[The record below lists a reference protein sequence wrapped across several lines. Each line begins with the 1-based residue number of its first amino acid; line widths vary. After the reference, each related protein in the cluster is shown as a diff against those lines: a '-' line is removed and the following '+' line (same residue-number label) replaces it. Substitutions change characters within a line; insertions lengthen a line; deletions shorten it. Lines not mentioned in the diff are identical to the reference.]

1 MTDSNFLIG
10 DRPVGEGAP
19 CFIIAEVGLAHDGS
33 LGAAH
38 AYIDAAADAGA
49 DAVKFQTHIA
59 SAESSPKEGFRVKV
73 FPQDKTRFEYWERTA
88 FTEEQWRDLRQH
100 TEERQLVFLSTPFSN
115 AAVALLRRVGM
126 KAWKVG
132 SGETNN
138 LLMLEEIALQGEP
151 VLLSSGMS
159 YIEELDRS
167 VALLRSNGSP
177 VMVMQCTS
185 SYPCPPER
193 YGLNMLGEYR
203 RRFGIPVGFS
213 DHSGEIAPGL
223 AAVTM
228 GAKSVE
234 VHVTWSKQCFGPDV
248 KASLTFDQLA
258 ELNKGI
264 RLLERSLNNDI
275 DKDALAQEMMEMR
288 QLFMKGLVASGPIA
302 AGTVLARHH
311 LDARKPCAG
320 ISVSEYQSAIG
331 KVVKRSLALGEP
343 IVWDDLH

>member
-1 MTDSNFLIG
+1 MTDSNFIIG
-10 DRPVGEGAP
+10 DRLVGEGAP
-19 CFIIAEVGLAHDGS
+19 CFIIAEIGLAHDGS

-38 AYIDAAADAGA
+38 AYIDAAADVGV

-59 SAESSPKEGFRVKV
+59 SAESSPQEGFRVKV
-73 FPQDKTRFEYWERTA
+73 FPQDNTRFEYWERTT
-88 FTEEQWRDLRQH
+88 FTEEQWRDLKQH
-100 TEERQLVFLSTPFSN
+100 TEEKQLVFLSTPFSN

-159 YIEELDRS
+159 HIAELDRS
-167 VALLRSNGSP
+167 VDLLRSRGSP

-193 YGLNMLGEYR
+193 YGLNMIGEYR
-203 RRFGIPVGFS
+203 HRFGIPIGFS

-223 AAVTM
+223 AAVVL
-228 GAKSVE
+228 GAKAVE

-248 KASLTFDQLA
+248 KASLTFEQLA
-258 ELNKGI
+258 ELAKGI
-264 RLLERSLNNDI
+264 RLVERSMNNRI
-275 DKDALAQEMMEMR
+275 NKDALAHEMMEMR
-288 QLFMKGLVASGPIA
+288 KLFTKGLVARTHIM
-302 AGTVLARHH
+302 AGTLIERGH
-311 LDARKPCAG
+311 LDGRKPCIG
-320 ISVSEYQSAIG
+320 IPVSDYRSVLG
-331 KVVKRSLALGEP
+331 KVARRDLCVGDPL
-343 IVWDDLH
+343 VWEDFN

>member
-1 MTDSNFLIG
+1 LTDSNFLIG

-38 AYIDAAADAGA
+38 AYIDAAADAGV

-59 SAESSPKEGFRVKV
+59 SAESSPEEGFRVKV

-88 FTEEQWRDLRQH
+88 FTEDQWRDLKQY
-100 TEERQLVFLSTPFSN
+100 TEEKQLVFLSTPFST

-151 VLLSSGMS
+151 VFLSSGMS
-159 YIEELDRS
+159 HISELDRS
-167 VALLRSNGSP
+167 VDLLSSRGTP

-185 SYPCPPER
+185 SYPCPPEW
-193 YGLNMLGEYR
+193 YGLNMLNEYR
-203 RRFGIPVGFS
+203 RRYGIPVGFS
-213 DHSGEIAPGL
+213 DHSAEIAPGL

-228 GAKSVE
+228 GAKAVE

-248 KASLTFDQLA
+248 KASLTFEQLT
-258 ELNKGI
+258 ELVKGI
-264 RLLERSLNNDI
+264 RLLERSFKITI
-275 DKDALAQEMMEMR
+275 DKDTLAHEMSEMR
-288 QLFMKGLVASGPIA
+288 QLFTKGLVASKTIFP
-302 AGTVLARHH
+302 GTLLERHH
-311 LDARKPCAG
+311 LDARKPCIG
-320 ISVSEYQSAIG
+320 IPVSDYPSVLGRSA
-331 KVVKRSLALGEP
+331 KRSLSPGEP
-343 IVWDDLH
+343 IDWDDLA